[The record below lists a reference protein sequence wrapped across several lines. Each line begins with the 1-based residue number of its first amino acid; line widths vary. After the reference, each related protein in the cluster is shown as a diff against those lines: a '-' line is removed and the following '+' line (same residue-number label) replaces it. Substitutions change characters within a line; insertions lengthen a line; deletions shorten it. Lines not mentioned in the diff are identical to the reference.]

1 MGYHAGM
8 MNYISTAA
16 DPHWHD
22 EEMQWARVLSSGDA
36 ARGMAIVFMQKLC
49 TAFHEFEPAFARGA
63 IAEGHMEFF
72 RERLA
77 ERVRM
82 TIRVMETNGLST
94 SDGFAGLQ
102 ALLGSVEKARSLKEL
117 ADLTDT
123 VHALGHQVCEGVEQ
137 TPDAPARM

>member
-1 MGYHAGM
+1 M
-8 MNYISTAA
+8 MNYTSTAA
-16 DPHWHD
+16 NPHWHD
-22 EEMQWARVLSSGDA
+22 EEMQWARVLASGDA

-49 TAFHEFEPAFARGA
+49 TAFHEFEAAFRHGA
-63 IAEGHMEFF
+63 MAEGHWQFF
-72 RERLA
+72 RGQLA

-94 SDGFAGLQ
+94 SDGFAGLGTVLQ
-102 ALLGSVEKARSLKEL
+102 SIEKAKSLKEL

-137 TPDAPARM
+137 TPDALVPFPA